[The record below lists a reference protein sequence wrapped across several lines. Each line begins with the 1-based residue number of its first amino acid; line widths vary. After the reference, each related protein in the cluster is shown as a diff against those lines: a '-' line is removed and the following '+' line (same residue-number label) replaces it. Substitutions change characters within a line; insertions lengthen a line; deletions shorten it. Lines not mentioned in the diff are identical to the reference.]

1 MFLSEPRSVIKLV
14 LLLSGVDLAAALV
27 SFFFRSRLRP
37 GSFPPEIHMQ
47 HFTSE
52 KTLSLSAKTC
62 DRCRR
67 RAEKDDLEYQEFL
80 TIDHRA
86 GYGSVF
92 GDGGRLR
99 LDLCQHCVKEV
110 LGQWLTQRE

>member
-1 MFLSEPRSVIKLV
+1 
-14 LLLSGVDLAAALV
+14 
-27 SFFFRSRLRP
+27 
-37 GSFPPEIHMQ
+37 MQ
-47 HFTSE
+47 HFTLK

-67 RAEKDDLEYQEFL
+67 RAEKDDLEFQEFL
-80 TIDHRA
+80 AIDHRA

-92 GDGGRLR
+92 GDGSRLR

-110 LGQWLTQRE
+110 LGQWLTQREEFDKGIQALNAFVERAGLFTDDEHFGSL

>member
-1 MFLSEPRSVIKLV
+1 
-14 LLLSGVDLAAALV
+14 
-27 SFFFRSRLRP
+27 
-37 GSFPPEIHMQ
+37 MQ
-47 HFTSE
+47 HFTPE

-67 RAEKDDLEYQEFL
+67 RAEKDDLEFQEFL

-99 LDLCQHCVKEV
+99 LDLCQHCVKEI
-110 LGQWLTQRE
+110 LGQWLTQREEFDKGIQALNAFFERAGLFTDDEHFGSL